1 MKKALLI
8 ISLIIFGLSDSYGT
22 HIRAGEITA
31 RRLGCSGLTYEF
43 TLTAYRDTGSDIL
56 FGNGEFNFGDGETI
70 MLNPDGFSRKEIIDD
85 EIELV
90 EFKIEHTY
98 SSNGDYTVSYVE
110 DFRNVGIINMSNSGS
125 VSFYVETIIR
135 IDPFFGCNS
144 TPVFLIPPVDKG
156 AVGVLFYHN
165 PGAFDINGDSIAFKM
180 VTPQSRQGV
189 DVPNFRSPEI
199 AAGGQN
205 SQQTGPATLTLDEV
219 LGDLIWDAPG
229 MKGEFNIA
237 FIAEEWRKIA
247 GEWQFLGSVTRDMQI
262 IVDETENDPPEIQ
275 VPQDTCIE
283 AGTLLEAT
291 IVATDPNA
299 ESFVKIE
306 GFGGPFVLDP
316 PATLS
321 PDPAVYEESPTN
333 AAFSWQT
340 ECSHIREDPYLVR
353 FKATDNGPGLRLTAF
368 ETWSVTIVP
377 PSPKN
382 VVAESKPQRSI
393 EISWDEYDCGDAEVI
408 QVYRRV
414 DSYEFEPENCEIG
427 IPENGGYE
435 LIGAVPIGQNSF
447 LDDNAGRGL
456 DFGATFCYRLV
467 AVFELPKGGVSYASE
482 EVCQQIDA
490 TGPVITNVTIDETD
504 TENGEVT
511 VSWLPPFDID
521 IAQYPPPYQY
531 RVLRSSGDEFEEVA
545 VVEDDT
551 TFTAS
556 GVNTLE
562 NTYNYQLELYLANDQ
577 ISEENLI
584 EISAQAATVRLSSV
598 GLFESIELN
607 WSAKVPWS
615 NTNQDYPYHY
625 IYRNKVNANPDQFVL
640 IDSVDVTQYGFQY
653 LDSGQFNN
661 QNLSNLEE
669 YCYYVTT
676 SGGYGNEDI
685 FEPLLNDSQILCA
698 RPDDQ
703 IDPCPPFDVG
713 FQLDSPDRCLEFL
726 ADKDCEFNEFQN
738 ELFWESNL
746 SDSCDSEINYYEIFF
761 KNELDSEFELIGTTR
776 DTFFIHDNLPEF
788 AGCYTIRA
796 VDQSENRSEFS
807 ETFCKENCPNIE
819 FPNVFTPNDDGRNDF
834 FTPFYQKPNEPGSI
848 PLEKCPRF
856 LEKIEF
862 KVFNRYGKQV
872 YGYESGGENSLYI
885 NWDGTNFNG
894 DPLPYATYFYEAIVT
909 FDMLRPENKQ
919 KRYKGYVQIIR

>member
-1 MKKALLI
+1 MKKLTLLI
-8 ISLIIFGLSDSYGT
+8 ILIICTLGESFAT

-31 RRLGCSGLTYEF
+31 RRIGCSGREYEF

-56 FGNGEFNFGDGETI
+56 FGNGEFKFGDGESI

-90 EFKIEHTY
+90 EFKIRHDY
-98 SSNGDYTVSYVE
+98 NSNGDYVVSYVE
-110 DFRNVGIINMSNSGS
+110 DYRNVGIINMSSSGS
-125 VSFYVETIIR
+125 VSFYVETLIR
-135 IDPFFGCNS
+135 IDPFFGCND

-189 DVPNFRSPEI
+189 DVPNFRSPEV
-199 AAGGQN
+199 AAGGLNLQ
-205 SQQTGPATLTLDEV
+205 GDPATLTLDEI
-219 LGDLIWDAPG
+219 LGDLIWDTPG
-229 MKGEFNIA
+229 MKGEFNVA

-247 GEWQFLGSVTRDMQI
+247 GEWRFLGSVTRDMQI
-262 IVDETENDPPEIQ
+262 IVDETDNDPPELQ
-275 VPQDTCIE
+275 VPLDTCIE
-283 AGTLLEAT
+283 AGTLLEAE
-291 IVATDPNA
+291 IIATDPNP
-299 ESFVKIE
+299 ESLVRIE
-306 GFGGPFVLDP
+306 GFGGPFVLSP
-316 PATLS
+316 PAVLTPES
-321 PDPAVYEESPTN
+321 DEFFESPTISN
-333 AAFSWQT
+333 FSWQT
-340 ECSHIREDPYLVR
+340 DCSHIREDPYLVR
-353 FKATDNGPGLRLTAF
+353 FKATDSGPGIRLTTF

-393 EISWDEYDCGDAEVI
+393 EISWDEYNCGDAEVV

-414 DSYEFEPENCEIG
+414 DSFDFEPENCEIG

-435 LIGAVPIGQNSF
+435 LIGAMPVGQNSF
-447 LDDNAGRGL
+447 LDDNAGQGL
-456 DFGATFCYRLV
+456 DFGATYCYRLV

-482 EVCQQIDA
+482 EVCQKIAA
-490 TGPVITNVTIDETD
+490 TGPVITNVTVDETD
-504 TENGEVT
+504 SENGEIT
-511 VSWLPPFDID
+511 LSWLPPLDID
-521 IAQYPPPYQY
+521 TDIYPAPYKYQ
-531 RVLRSSGDEFEEVA
+531 VLRSDGGDFEPIA
-545 VVEDDT
+545 VIEDDT
-551 TFTAS
+551 TFTDTAL
-556 GVNTLE
+556 NTISR
-562 NTYNYQLELYLANDQ
+562 TYNYQLELYLLNDAVNQ
-577 ISEENLI
+577 ENII
-584 EISAQAATVRLSSV
+584 EISATASSVWLSSV
-598 GLFESIELN
+598 GLFESIRLKWEAN
-607 WSAKVPWS
+607 VPWS

-640 IDSVDVTQYGFQY
+640 IDSIDVTQNGFQY

-669 YCYYVTT
+669 YCYYITT

-713 FQLDSPDRCLEFL
+713 FQIDSPDKCLEFL
-726 ADKDCEFNEFQN
+726 ADKSCDFNEFQN
-738 ELFWESNL
+738 ELFWDANL
-746 SDSCDSEINYYEIFF
+746 ADSCDSEINYYEIFY

-788 AGCYTIRA
+788 AGCYAIRA

-819 FPNVFTPNDDGRNDF
+819 FPNVFTPGNDGKNDY
-834 FTPFYQKPNEPGSI
+834 FTPFYPKSSELVAI
-848 PLEKCPRF
+848 PLDKCPRF

-872 YGYESGGENSLYI
+872 YAYESGGENSLYI
-885 NWDGTNFNG
+885 YWDGTNFNG
-894 DPLPYATYFYEAIVT
+894 EPLPSATYFYEAIVT